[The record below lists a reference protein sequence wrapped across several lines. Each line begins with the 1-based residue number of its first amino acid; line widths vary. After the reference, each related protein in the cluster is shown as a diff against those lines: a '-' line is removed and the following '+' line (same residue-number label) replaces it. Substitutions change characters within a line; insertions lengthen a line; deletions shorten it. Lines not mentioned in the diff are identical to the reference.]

1 MDGWL
6 KRTAPE
12 TILAIMKNSLLQQN
26 PHLRNAK
33 SYREALRLNVVSS
46 MAIEGV
52 KKAAEK
58 ALSASGKKTAKAA

>member
-1 MDGWL
+1 
-6 KRTAPE
+6 
-12 TILAIMKNSLLQQN
+12 MKNSLLQQN

>member
-1 MDGWL
+1 MKL
-6 KRTAPE
+6 IAPAP
-12 TILAIMKNSLLQQN
+12 ILSGMKNSLLQQN

-58 ALSASGKKTAKAA
+58 ALPASGKKVAKAA

>member
-1 MDGWL
+1 
-6 KRTAPE
+6 
-12 TILAIMKNSLLQQN
+12 MKNSLLQQN

-58 ALSASGKKTAKAA
+58 ALPASGKKAVKAA

>member
-1 MDGWL
+1 
-6 KRTAPE
+6 
-12 TILAIMKNSLLQQN
+12 MKNSLFQQN
-26 PHLRNAK
+26 PHLRNPK

-58 ALSASGKKTAKAA
+58 ALPVSGEKTTKPA